1 MVTITIDKPVNMA
14 RLARELHD
22 AGYSRLIYS
31 IPPDTVQVLH
41 DDTQSALDI
50 YAAHTLTAEE
60 QAQEDI
66 KTQALAARQTILNTA
81 QSAVGV
87 QLTALTAA
95 QVRAL
100 MACMLYAAGGVD
112 AQTLTV
118 KPLSEWMR

>member
-1 MVTITIDKPVNMA
+1 MINISLLHQELLRALLPVVGVSTDGRIDYG
-14 RLARELHD
+14 RELTQ
-22 AGYSRLIYS
+22 AEQTTAA
-31 IPPDTVQVLH
+31 TV
-41 DDTQSALDI
+41 I
-50 YAAHTLTAEE
+50 AAHNPEAYD
-60 QAQEDI
+60 AQI
-66 KTQALAARQTILNTA
+66 LAARQTILNTA

-112 AQTLTV
+112 AATLTV